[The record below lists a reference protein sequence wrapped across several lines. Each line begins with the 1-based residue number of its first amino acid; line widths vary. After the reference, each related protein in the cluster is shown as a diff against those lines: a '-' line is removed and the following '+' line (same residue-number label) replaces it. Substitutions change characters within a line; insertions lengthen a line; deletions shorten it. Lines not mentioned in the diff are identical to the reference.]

1 MNTVRRWLTFDELPA
16 EQQREIIDCVNSV
29 NAVNGRNVVDVEY
42 MMHIV
47 NKFAPPAPV
56 DELVQK
62 MIDDARAKAEDIAI
76 AARKHRNQRKRERR
90 ARRGK

>member
-1 MNTVRRWLTFDELPA
+1 MMSTRQWLTFDELPA
-16 EQQREIIDCVNSV
+16 EQQRKVIECVNNV
-29 NAVNGRNVVDVEY
+29 NAVNRANTVDVY
-42 MMHIV
+42 DVMHIV

-56 DELVQK
+56 DDLVQK
-62 MIDDARAKAEDIAI
+62 MINEVRAKAEDIAI